1 MRSGWPSAPDG
12 HGRPP
17 APQQPYDPRDPH
29 ESHDSFG
36 PYAEDARNPG
46 GAGQRKVPFGPEISW
61 PTGYYDLEYRDGGY
75 RYPGQQPQAPTVQGE
90 HPYASY
96 GASGYSEPSGPA
108 GADWGYGDPGYQDPG
123 YQGPASEDA
132 GFAAPG
138 YSSPSRQGPGY
149 QGPRQRNSYPEDA
162 YPADVYPADAYPPD
176 AYPPDGYRPDDY
188 QSGGYQ
194 SGGYQRGPQ
203 GPGYPGGGYPTGD
216 PRDTDGGWAGA
227 NFGPGTQELRD
238 YEDFRRPDQRDPG
251 HAYGEPRYDGPG
263 HADSGYGAPGY
274 GGSGYDEG
282 AGYGDPGYDRPVY
295 GAPGYEGQAY
305 DGPRYDGPEYDAE
318 YDQRGVDQRGVD
330 EPGYGRLSYDDPR
343 FDQPGPGGPGSD
355 GRYDGSGYDGPG
367 YGDPGYGGS
376 GHHDQPVAPGYDDPR
391 HDPRYSDSRRGDPR
405 FEGERFDETRFDNPR
420 VIGDDSRFDETRFDT
435 PRFQD
440 GGYDGP
446 RDGMPSTAQA
456 RMLAAPTG
464 LLARPDT
471 GPQQWADER
480 DVFNETMLDEFPAL
494 VTEQELPGTGQLDV
508 GRFEEGEDEAPRGR
522 RTGRRRGR
530 SGDRRQWLALGGVVV
545 VAAGAIVGVLKFAF
559 PSHNGGPAHTMATPN
574 QVGPYQRKVN
584 LERQMKV
591 DQLRGDVIQTS
602 AGQASNVVSAVYQE
616 GSTAPGSTAQI
627 FMFIGGHLA
636 NAAPATSITSFTQK
650 FAGARIVPAGAQ
662 GGEAACVEAT
672 ENQGNVAMCIW
683 FDNDSFG
690 ELVSPTM
697 NPTTLAT
704 VMRTVRPS
712 LELPASK

>member
-29 ESHDSFG
+29 GSHDSFG
-36 PYAEDARNPG
+36 PYAEDARDQG
-46 GAGQRKVPFGPEISW
+46 SAGQRKVPFGPEISW
-61 PTGYYDLEYRDGGY
+61 PTGYYDLEYRNGDY
-75 RYPGQQPQAPTVQGE
+75 RYPGQAPQAPMVQGE

-96 GASGYSEPSGPA
+96 GPAGYGEPGGSA
-108 GADWGYGDPGYQDPG
+108 GADFGYGDPGYQDPG
-123 YQGPASEDA
+123 YQGPAYEDA
-132 GFAAPG
+132 GFATPG
-138 YSSPSRQGPGY
+138 YGSPSRQGPGY
-149 QGPRQRNSYPEDA
+149 QGPHPRNSYPEDA
-162 YPADVYPADAYPPD
+162 YPADSYPADAYPGD
-176 AYPPDGYRPDDY
+176 AYPPDDY
-188 QSGGYQ
+188 QW
-194 SGGYQRGPQ
+194 GPQ
-203 GPGYPGGGYPTGD
+203 GPGYPGGGYPAGGPGD
-216 PRDTDGGWAGA
+216 AGGGWAGA

-238 YEDFRRPDQRDPG
+238 YEDFRGPDQRDAAPG
-251 HAYGEPRYDGPG
+251 YGDPRYDGPG
-263 HADSGYGAPGY
+263 YADSGYDGRGYDGPGYDGPGYDEGPGY
-274 GGSGYDEG
+274 GG
-282 AGYGDPGYDRPVY
+282 PGYDQPGYGGPGYEAEVY
-295 GAPGYEGQAY
+295 GA
-305 DGPRYDGPEYDAE
+305 PRYDGPEYDAGS
-318 YDQRGVDQRGVD
+318 DQPGMD

-343 FDQPGPGGPGSD
+343 FDRPGPGGPGPD
-355 GRYDGSGYDGPG
+355 AARYDGSGYGDRGYGDQG

-376 GHHDQPVAPGYDDPR
+376 GHHDQPLAPGYDDPR
-391 HDPRYSDSRRGDPR
+391 YDPRYGDSRRGDP
-405 FEGERFDETRFDNPR
+405 
-420 VIGDDSRFDETRFDT
+420 RFDETRFDT
-435 PRFQD
+435 PRYQD
-440 GGYDGP
+440 EGYDAP
-446 RDGMPSTAQA
+446 RDGMQPTARA

-464 LLARPDT
+464 LLAPPDT
-471 GPQQWADER
+471 GPQPWTDER
-480 DVFNETMLDEFPAL
+480 DVFSETMLDEFPAL
-494 VTEQELPGTGQLDV
+494 VTEQELPGTGQFDV
-508 GRFEEGEDEAPRGR
+508 GRFEESAEETPRAR

-559 PSHNGGPAHTMATPN
+559 PSHNGGPAHVMATPN

-591 DQLRGDVIQTS
+591 DQLRSDVIQTS
-602 AGQASNVVSAVYQE
+602 SGQASNVVSAVYQE

-636 NAAPATSITSFTQK
+636 NAAPATSISSFTQK
-650 FAGARIVPAGAQ
+650 FAGARMVPAGAE

-697 NPTTLAT
+697 NTTTLAD

-712 LELPASK
+712 LELPAPK